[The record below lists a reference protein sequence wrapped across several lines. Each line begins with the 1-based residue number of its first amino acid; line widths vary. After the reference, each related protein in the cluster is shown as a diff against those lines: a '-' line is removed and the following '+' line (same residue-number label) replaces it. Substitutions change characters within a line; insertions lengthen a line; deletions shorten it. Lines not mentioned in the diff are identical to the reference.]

1 MAVTPR
7 RDPAADGFEPVFS
20 RSWGPVATRPS
31 GRILSKLGNLNSEFN
46 LDENVFTSIPSTCA
60 GRTLSLPRKD
70 WDMRYLR
77 PLGNPDIAQNLFRVG
92 RHLLRA
98 AHHRLLRARSFR
110 QWDEVT
116 CAC

>member
-1 MAVTPR
+1 MGKEASPDRSCRTSGGGPAGGFRPR
-7 RDPAADGFEPVFS
+7 RRFGS
-20 RSWGPVATRPS
+20 C
-31 GRILSKLGNLNSEFN
+31 SKG
-46 LDENVFTSIPSTCA
+46 C
-60 GRTLSLPRKD
+60 RQ
-70 WDMRYLR
+70 RYASVH
-77 PLGNPDIAQNLFRVG
+77 GVVQNLFRVG